1 MTGKNQRRLKGKDTM
16 TDLEAIRKISETKA
30 LNGRFGKACDTLG
43 LALGKR
49 AKNMGRWAI
58 SQSKNT
64 GSPHPEFNWSRRYSL
79 R

>member
-1 MTGKNQRRLKGKDTM
+1 MFVKNQKRSKWKDTM
-16 TDLEAIRKISETKA
+16 TDLEAIKKISEAKA
-30 LNGRFGKACDTLG
+30 INGRYGKACDASG

-49 AKNMGRWAI
+49 VKSMGRWAI